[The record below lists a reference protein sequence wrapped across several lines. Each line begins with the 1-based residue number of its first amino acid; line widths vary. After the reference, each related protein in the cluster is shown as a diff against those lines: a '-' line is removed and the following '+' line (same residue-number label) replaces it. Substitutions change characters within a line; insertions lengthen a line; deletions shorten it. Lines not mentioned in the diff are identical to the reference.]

1 MSRDRLPPPQPE
13 ACLTMSRA
21 SRYKGGTIIAEDV
34 WSPEEHIRRMS
45 SPDGYRPEVCGR
57 CGSDRLHV
65 HDYPERKP
73 LGVAMLAALRVV
85 RFICANPS
93 CGATWRVLPAFLAR
107 HLWWVWRRVERAT
120 TLPAAPACRR
130 PRPKPR
136 LRPRRR
142 WPQRRRAHAHLS
154 SPRLQVAAQPRVKR
168 SNCGQCRNGPGT
180 AGSGGW
186 HPRRGSW
193 WCCSPP
199 PGPRWSRPWRSRSTW
214 TRRAGTSSKPT
225 EPCAESCRGQGS
237 RPWRHWWTAWNGGSV
252 SCSAGQI
259 PSAVGTRR
267 TSDHDPTVC
276 GGRRRV
282 ASPPWTTTSDSAW
295 RSGGSACLGR

>member
-1 MSRDRLPPPQPE
+1 
-13 ACLTMSRA
+13 MSRA

-120 TLPAAPACRR
+120 TLPAAPAC
-130 PRPKPR
+130 PTTTTQTPTPT
-136 LRPRRR
+136 P
-142 WPQRRRAHAHLS
+142 AA
-154 SPRLQVAAQPRVKR
+154 VAA
-168 SNCGQCRNGPGT
+168 T
-180 AGSGGW
+180 AS
-186 HPRRGSW
+186 SA
-193 WCCSPP
+193 
-199 PGPRWSRPWRSRSTW
+199 
-214 TRRAGTSSKPT
+214 RAPVESSI
-225 EPCAESCRGQGS
+225 A
-237 RPWRHWWTAWNGGSV
+237 
-252 SCSAGQI
+252 
-259 PSAVGTRR
+259 
-267 TSDHDPTVC
+267 
-276 GGRRRV
+276 
-282 ASPPWTTTSDSAW
+282 
-295 RSGGSACLGR
+295 SGGSASGQALELRPVPKRTRDRWLGRLASSARQLVVLLATTGTTVVKAVAESVHLDATRRDLVEAYGAVCGVMSGTRFASLAALVDRLERGIRFV